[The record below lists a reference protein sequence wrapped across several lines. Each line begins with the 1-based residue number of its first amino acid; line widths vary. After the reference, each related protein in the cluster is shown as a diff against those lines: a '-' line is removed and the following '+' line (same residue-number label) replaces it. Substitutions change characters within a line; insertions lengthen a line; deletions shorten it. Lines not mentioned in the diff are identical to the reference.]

1 MDAPK
6 PPNLNQKEVRNP
18 KRSITN
24 KEIEA
29 VTKRGPNL
37 QTFSKKTEAGTRSL
51 SAREGLDPEGLAA
64 EFH

>member
-1 MDAPK
+1 MNEFLDALK

-29 VTKRGPNL
+29 VTKRGSQPTDL
-37 QTFSKKTEAGTRSL
+37 
-51 SAREGLDPEGLAA
+51 
-64 EFH
+64 